1 MSNFEKHAMT
11 EFKAAGWLDENG
23 KFKDDMQESIC
34 NHILAL
40 LKVFTDEGHSGST
53 APYTVDLFK
62 KLAMYEPIVPLTGED
77 WEWHD
82 ISRYSGDDSP
92 VYQNRRCGRVFK
104 DKDGAYDIDGRV
116 FWEWSERPL
125 YEDEDGYPG
134 MSEPYKAY
142 YTCRDSRVP
151 VTFPYSPAT
160 VYVWRWSDAEPR
172 TPKQNEQGFI
182 R

>member
-1 MSNFEKHAMT
+1 MSNLNKHAWL

-23 KFKDDMQESIC
+23 KFKDDMQEAIC

-40 LKVFTDEGHSGST
+40 LKVFADEGHSGTT

-77 WEWHD
+77 WEWQD
-82 ISRYSGDDSP
+82 VSDRSDGTKW
-92 VYQNRRCGRVFK
+92 YQNKRCSHVFK
-104 DKDGAYDIDGRV
+104 DKDGAYDINGRV

-125 YEDEDGYPG
+125 HEDEEGYPG
-134 MSEPYKAY
+134 MSEPYKSY
-142 YTCRDSRVP
+142 YTGRDSRTP
-151 VTFPYSPAT
+151 VTFPYTPST

-172 TPKQNEQGFI
+172 TPNQNEQGFI